1 MLVIREYLMTNK
13 YKAGDGE
20 SVPEQRPDLF
30 PLMMY
35 IYYGILFLAVLSS
48 FRKSHALRLVSILI
62 KFIVKYKIIHI
73 YYLGNMPR
81 RSLLTLCVCPL
92 WN

>member
-1 MLVIREYLMTNK
+1 MEDLFSGSLLATVMLVIREYLMTNK

-20 SVPEQRPDLF
+20 SVPDQRPDLF

-48 FRKSHALRLVSILI
+48 FRKSHALRSVSTIHC
-62 KFIVKYKIIHI
+62 KI
-73 YYLGNMPR
+73 
-81 RSLLTLCVCPL
+81 
-92 WN
+92 